1 MSNVRFSSCWNGLRL
16 SPLGIGVAKQ
26 RVSKR
31 TRVAWTLIVV
41 GAQRRRLEAV
51 GETVQRGGIGDV
63 KVGRC

>member
-1 MSNVRFSSCWNGLRL
+1 M